1 MPAVRRLLSI
11 IGVHHPLEGGL
22 FAKVWPFPAVIG
34 ATLAIAWATEIAAFF
49 ISRGMALAILA
60 FLQVSPE
67 FAVEAVLAR
76 NAAQDPSQLQFV
88 TANFTGANRLLVG
101 AALPVIFLIGR
112 RVLSRQGRWPGYL
125 DIASHHAVEIVAL
138 TIPSAYSFL
147 WVLRG
152 RLGLVDTVVLV
163 VMFSGYL
170 FLLSRLP
177 AAEAEEV
184 ELLRGVPKWVME
196 TRSRL
201 FQRNFAIGAFLV
213 GGYILYRSAEPF
225 VEGMQ
230 EIGRYIHVPEYL
242 LLQWVAPLLSEFPEF
257 FTVIYWSRQARVQ
270 QAFMNIVAAKIN
282 QWTLLIAMIPLV
294 FTITLALEGEG
305 FDPIRF
311 DYQQRVEILL
321 TAAQGLF
328 AAVALFKF
336 RFLRWEAFA
345 LLGLWAFQLFDPLID
360 PSLQS
365 LPSIFGG
372 VFDAVPGARRIIV
385 REYTSVVFL
394 GLIAFELI
402 RYRSEFKLFRYFA
415 DVWRTYIRPSAAPP
429 AG

>member
-1 MPAVRRLLSI
+1 VRRLLAI
-11 IGVHHPLEGGL
+11 IGFHHPLEGGL
-22 FAKVWPFPAVIG
+22 FSKVWPFPAVIG

-67 FAVEAVLAR
+67 FAVEAVLAKD
-76 NAAQDPSQLQFV
+76 AAQDPRQLHLV

-112 RVLSRQGRWPGYL
+112 RVLSRRGQWPGYL
-125 DIASHHAVEIVAL
+125 SIAEHHAVEIVAL

-152 RLGLVDTVVLV
+152 KLGLIDTVVLV
-163 VMFSGYL
+163 VMFGGYL
-170 FLLSRLP
+170 FLLSKLP
-177 AAEAEEV
+177 SAEAEEV

-196 TRSRL
+196 TKSRL
-201 FQRNFAIGAFLV
+201 FQRNFAIGAFLI
-213 GGYILYRSAEPF
+213 GGGVLLVAAEPF
-225 VEGMQ
+225 VDGMKK
-230 EIGRYIHVPEYL
+230 IGEFAHIPPYL

-294 FTITLALEGEG
+294 FAITLALEGEG
-305 FDPIRF
+305 FDPIPF
-311 DYQQRVEILL
+311 DYEQRVEILL

-328 AAVALFKF
+328 AAVCLFKF
-336 RFLRWEAFA
+336 RFLRWEAYA
-345 LLGLWAFQLFDPLID
+345 LLGLWLFQLFDPILD

-365 LPSIFGG
+365 LPSLFAG
-372 VFDAVPGARRIIV
+372 VFDAGPGADRVIV
-385 REYTSVVFL
+385 REYTSVIFL
-394 GLIAFELI
+394 ALIAFEMV
-402 RYRSEFKLFRYFA
+402 RYRAEFKLFRYFA
-415 DVWRTYIRPSAAPP
+415 EVWRKYIRPVAPAA
-429 AG
+429 